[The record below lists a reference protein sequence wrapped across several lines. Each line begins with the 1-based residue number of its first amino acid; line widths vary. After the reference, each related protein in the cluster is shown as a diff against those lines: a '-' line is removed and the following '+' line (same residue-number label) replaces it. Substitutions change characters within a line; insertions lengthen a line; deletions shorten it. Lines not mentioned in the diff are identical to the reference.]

1 MTVNATFALQDYTIS
16 LGEGIEHGTVTF
28 EPTTAH
34 MGQNISVTATPEDGF
49 ELASLEY
56 EYTEDTGAPKRVAIE
71 NNQFVMPASDV
82 TILATFRAKIY
93 NIATSVNPE
102 GAGNINVP
110 ATAAYQSEVEVT
122 VTPAAGYQLKE
133 MYYTYT
139 FVMPASAVNV
149 NAAFVLDQ
157 STAIDGINLDNGQG
171 RRYVNPMGQMSD
183 RPLRGVNIVIDGDRT
198 YKVVK

>member
-1 MTVNATFALQDYTIS
+1 MST
-16 LGEGIEHGTVTF
+16 
-28 EPTTAH
+28 
-34 MGQNISVTATPEDGF
+34 
-49 ELASLEY
+49 
-56 EYTEDTGAPKRVAIE
+56 PKRVAIE

-102 GAGNINVP
+102 GAGTINVP

-122 VTPAAGYQLKE
+122 VTPAAGYKLETLTVTTVDDQSAEPNPSKAVQNIE
-133 MYYTYT
+133 VTKTGVFTYT

-183 RPLRGVNIVIDGDRT
+183 RPFRGVNIVIDGDRT